1 MSLRQ
6 PDRLAWLDALRGVA
20 ALCVVADHGS
30 GLVWWPGQAFASR
43 WLDLGQYGVFV
54 FFLVSGYI
62 IPASLERKGSV
73 RGFWISR
80 AFRLYPLY
88 LFAIAASVVAYR
100 LGYGPLHGAQHHP
113 AGAVASWLLMMP
125 NLLSGPSIPNVT
137 WTLSYE
143 MVFYL
148 LLAALFSVRAHRLS
162 GGYALACGI
171 VVLAVGGML
180 PMAALEGGHGLLGP
194 GYVDLAADALII
206 AGIAAS
212 MSAPAGGPRRPAVG
226 AWGAALAG
234 MFLLTANQDRY
245 PFPWSGY
252 AILAFMFTG
261 TLVYRA
267 EHGQVRKATAAVV
280 AVAVLAMT
288 TGGGLWQGA
297 LHPSLGADTVQWRYQ
312 WVTSLAGAGATFG
325 AGLLLR
331 RRRVPRVLGW
341 LGMISYSVYLIHPL
355 VLNAFRDVRPLHD
368 ASRAPGV
375 QVPLALGLLAV
386 IVGASAATYY
396 VIERPMQR
404 IGRKVAS
411 SWATASG
418 QPPATP
424 ARAGE
429 PAAGTA
435 GGGNVMDPATR
446 SHDDVMSELL
456 PPGEGWV
463 PPAGA

>member
-1 MSLRQ
+1 
-6 PDRLAWLDALRGVA
+6 
-20 ALCVVADHGS
+20 
-30 GLVWWPGQAFASR
+30 
-43 WLDLGQYGVFV
+43 
-54 FFLVSGYI
+54 
-62 IPASLERKGSV
+62 
-73 RGFWISR
+73 
-80 AFRLYPLY
+80 
-88 LFAIAASVVAYR
+88 
-100 LGYGPLHGAQHHP
+100 
-113 AGAVASWLLMMP
+113 MMP
-125 NLLSGPSIPNVT
+125 NLLSGPNIPNVT

-171 VVLAVGGML
+171 VVLTVGGML

-212 MSAPAGGPRRPAVG
+212 MSAPIGGPRRLAVG
-226 AWGAALAG
+226 GAWVAALAG
-234 MFLLTANQDRY
+234 LLLLTVNQNHY

-267 EHGQVRKATAAVV
+267 EHGQVPKATAAAV

-297 LHPSLGADTVQWRYQ
+297 LHPALGADTVQWRYQ

-331 RRRVPRVLGW
+331 KRRVPRVLAW
-341 LGMISYSVYLIHPL
+341 LGVISYSVYLIHPL
-355 VLNAFRDVRPLHD
+355 VLNAFRDVPPLHD
-368 ASRAPGV
+368 ASRALGV

-386 IVGASAATYY
+386 IIGVSAATYY
-396 VIERPMQR
+396 LIERPMQG
-404 IGRKVAS
+404 IGRKVAAR
-411 SWATASG
+411 WDPASR

-424 ARAGE
+424 AEAGE
-429 PAAGTA
+429 PAADTA
-435 GGGNVMDPATR
+435 GGAAAAEAPLATGALRQQAGGPAAA
-446 SHDDVMSELL
+446 
-456 PPGEGWV
+456 P
-463 PPAGA
+463 